1 MKANNFSKNYNGQKQ
16 PMGKGGIRQRSNS
29 NSLQSNYQKPMKKH
43 QKQNYNQMKNK
54 SFQK

>member
-1 MKANNFSKNYNGQKQ
+1 MKANNFSKNYNGQME
-16 PMGKGGIRQRSNS
+16 PMGKGEIRQRSNS
-29 NSLQSNYQKPMKKH
+29 NSLQSNYQMPMKKH